1 MLVTSGSRKKSE
13 TNLNVGV
20 VQAELW
26 SPDTETWTTMV
37 SAQKP
42 RIYHSTAVLLPD
54 ARVAVSG
61 SGNIAGGT
69 DQTNLE
75 IYSPPYLFKGTRP
88 TITAAPSLL
97 KYGNSF
103 FVQTPDGANIR
114 A

>member
-1 MLVTSGSRKKSE
+1 M
-13 TNLNVGV
+13 
-20 VQAELW
+20 A
-26 SPDTETWTTMV
+26 

-75 IYSPPYLFKGTRP
+75 IYSPPYLFKGRGR
-88 TITAAPSLL
+88 PSL
-97 KYGNSF
+97 
-103 FVQTPDGANIR
+103 PR
-114 A
+114 RRW